1 MFRNAYSEAV
11 EIGTFLAISIF
22 QQPAAAMAEAIF
34 GP

>member
-1 MFRNAYSEAV
+1 MFRNGYPEAV

-22 QQPAAAMAEAIF
+22 QQPVAATAEAIF